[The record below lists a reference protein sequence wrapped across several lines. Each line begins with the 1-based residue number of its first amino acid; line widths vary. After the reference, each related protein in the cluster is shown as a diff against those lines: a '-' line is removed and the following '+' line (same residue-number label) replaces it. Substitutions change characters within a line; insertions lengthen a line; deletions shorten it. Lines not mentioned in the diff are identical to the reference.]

1 MGDREEEEFAGSV
14 RRSPSVL
21 ERLRAVKRWAA
32 AGVKSYMRTQLQHA
46 SRRSFNQKFRAK
58 EVAGRMPL
66 NVADYARVPLL
77 NPDQL
82 VSSWREPLSPLEDQ
96 YDRRMIPMG
105 KREPGV
111 YLVEAVGRELRAYTV
126 VVVTDLTMV
135 DKTTSEGE
143 MLIYTVDRKTGE
155 PRPDAQIQIVKNRKA
170 VAGGVTDR
178 QGILRTSIDKQL
190 LNSPGADVDP
200 ATDDTR
206 SDSFLI
212 LANQGDNFAISDLQ
226 AYCFGGYQGEDEGA
240 QVKSYIYTDRP
251 VYRPS
256 HKVYFKGILRAMDE
270 RGNYK
275 SINESTVNVAIEDSN
290 NARLLAKELPLSAR
304 GTFNGEMELSEEAA
318 LGNYRIVAETDAGT
332 SHGIF
337 EVAEYKKPEYKV
349 KVSAPKKYINAGEKM
364 QFSISARYFFG
375 SPVANAEVKYY
386 IYRSRY
392 YAWGYGEEADETSD
406 ETESVDDYSDHY
418 GYGND
423 MVQ

>member
-1 MGDREEEEFAGSV
+1 MFELNSSSYRVLTGSIIYLTVIAGVLTIATFRSRAGVVTSFEADRFVASETPGSAKPFFSLSTNRTYGSGEQARFWIDYQGVDKLDFRVYRVKDPLKFFTQLDNPHQMGDREEEEFAGSV
-14 RRSPSVL
+14 RRSLSVL

-46 SRRSFNQKFRAK
+46 SRKSFNHKFRAK

-135 DKTTSEGE
+135 DKTTSQGE

-178 QGILRTSIDKQL
+178 
-190 LNSPGADVDP
+190 
-200 ATDDTR
+200 
-206 SDSFLI
+206 
-212 LANQGDNFAISDLQ
+212 
-226 AYCFGGYQGEDEGA
+226 
-240 QVKSYIYTDRP
+240 
-251 VYRPS
+251 
-256 HKVYFKGILRAMDE
+256 
-270 RGNYK
+270 
-275 SINESTVNVAIEDSN
+275 
-290 NARLLAKELPLSAR
+290 
-304 GTFNGEMELSEEAA
+304 
-318 LGNYRIVAETDAGT
+318 
-332 SHGIF
+332 
-337 EVAEYKKPEYKV
+337 
-349 KVSAPKKYINAGEKM
+349 
-364 QFSISARYFFG
+364 
-375 SPVANAEVKYY
+375 
-386 IYRSRY
+386 
-392 YAWGYGEEADETSD
+392 
-406 ETESVDDYSDHY
+406 
-418 GYGND
+418 
-423 MVQ
+423 